1 VLKCTY
7 CSYLAEMVWPLQCT
21 FTLSN
26 SLNSPHISQLMFLQL
41 NSCTVSIILS
51 KTLKS
56 STLISDFDY
65 RERFAEC
72 RSMISG
78 WLKKQLKDSDE
89 NLLFHNPILI
99 IINLCLTSIMPMLTP
114 RLYLGMHMKKTN
126 DFFHSSTF
134 TQL

>member
-1 VLKCTY
+1 MQDDNPTLDPAEQYMCL

-26 SLNSPHISQLMFLQL
+26 LLNSPQISQLMFLQR
-41 NSCTVSIILS
+41 NSGAVSIILS

-72 RSMISG
+72 
-78 WLKKQLKDSDE
+78 
-89 NLLFHNPILI
+89 
-99 IINLCLTSIMPMLTP
+99 
-114 RLYLGMHMKKTN
+114 Y
-126 DFFHSSTF
+126 
-134 TQL
+134 